1 MIGHQWWWLII
12 NNINWRLYWDPTRRT
27 FTNIQIT
34 FRQNK
39 IHANCHSS
47 LINRYETPYLCW
59 NPVPVCRPKIVGY
72 RLALPNFLFL
82 AASQSIP
89 PPRFRRNWS
98 RYLCVLAHWHPTEFS
113 VLQLNVHIYIQN
125 VFCCMLI
132 IIIEFELTFMSILD
146 DNFAVRSFAFCIGH
160 LLQPH
165 TIGFSARWRNKY
177 IWVRL
182 LFMFEPILLAGGRTT
197 LVNIAFHAQ
206 SVAWKRNKY
215 IFIVKMEM
223 EIFYEIAIVY
233 WHVKQ
238 NLHEKSIRNG
248 YNHDPYAAMSFN
260 NCTE

>member
-132 IIIEFELTFMSILD
+132 IIRTHIHVDPWWQFCRKILR
-146 DNFAVRSFAFCIGH
+146 VLHRSSSPAAHDRIQC
-160 LLQPH
+160 P
-165 TIGFSARWRNKY
+165 
-177 IWVRL
+177 
-182 LFMFEPILLAGGRTT
+182 
-197 LVNIAFHAQ
+197 
-206 SVAWKRNKY
+206 VA
-215 IFIVKMEM
+215 
-223 EIFYEIAIVY
+223 
-233 WHVKQ
+233 
-238 NLHEKSIRNG
+238 
-248 YNHDPYAAMSFN
+248 
-260 NCTE
+260 